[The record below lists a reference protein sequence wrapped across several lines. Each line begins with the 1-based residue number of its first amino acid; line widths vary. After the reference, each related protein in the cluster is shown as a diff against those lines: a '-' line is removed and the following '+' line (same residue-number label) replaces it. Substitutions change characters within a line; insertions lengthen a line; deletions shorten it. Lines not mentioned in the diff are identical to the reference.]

1 MSSSNAGRSAG
12 AAGSAGAGR
21 EAGSAEPTVG
31 QRAAAAAVLRMISGI
46 HISRAVYVAAELG
59 IADHLAGG
67 PMSAGQLARA
77 TQAHEPS
84 LYRVLRLLASLG
96 VLAEQDDR
104 SFGLTVL
111 GERLRAGVPALVRSW
126 AMLVDVLGGVGAFEP
141 IIETVRTGK
150 PGFNI
155 ARGMTVH
162 EFFARHPQQAQRFQA
177 ARSERTG
184 AVAPAVAAGYDFS
197 RMRTVA
203 DIGGGTGTLLA
214 AILRA
219 HGHLRGVLFERPA
232 VAAHAAEALEAA
244 GLAGRCQIAA
254 GDFFDGVPQGAD
266 GYILATMLLDWD
278 DARAVQILANC
289 RPAMASGG
297 RVLIIERLI
306 ADDPADA
313 VPVLLS
319 DLNMLIFTG
328 GQERTNAEYGRLLT
342 EAGLSLGR
350 VQPVASPYGIIE
362 GLAP

>member
-1 MSSSNAGRSAG
+1 MSSGNDVRSAG
-12 AAGSAGAGR
+12 AAR
-21 EAGSAEPTVG
+21 ESGSAEPTVE

-46 HISRAVYVAAELG
+46 HVSRAIYVAAELG

-67 PMSAGQLARA
+67 PMTAGQLARA

-96 VLAEQDDR
+96 VLAEQDGR

-111 GERLRAGVPALVRSW
+111 GERLRADVPASVRSW
-126 AMLVDVLGGVGAFEP
+126 AMLVDVLGGVAAFEP
-141 IIETVRTGK
+141 IIETVRTGR

-155 ARGMTVH
+155 AHGMTVH
-162 EFFARHPQQAQRFQA
+162 EFFAQHPQRAQRFQA
-177 ARSERTG
+177 AMSERTG
-184 AVAPAVAAGYDFS
+184 AVAPTVAAGYDFS
-197 RMRTVA
+197 GLRTIA

-219 HGHLRGVLFERPA
+219 HGHLRGVLFDRPA
-232 VAAHAAEALEAA
+232 VAIRAAEVLEAA
-244 GLAGRCQIAA
+244 GVAGRCQIVA

-266 GYILATMLLDWD
+266 GYILATVLLDWD

-289 RPAMASGG
+289 RRAMASGG

-319 DLNMLIFTG
+319 DLNMLVITG
-328 GQERTNAEYGRLLT
+328 GQERTTAEYGRLLT
-342 EAGLSLGR
+342 EAEIGR
-350 VQPVASPYGIIE
+350 ASCRE
-362 GLAP
+362 RVSCCV